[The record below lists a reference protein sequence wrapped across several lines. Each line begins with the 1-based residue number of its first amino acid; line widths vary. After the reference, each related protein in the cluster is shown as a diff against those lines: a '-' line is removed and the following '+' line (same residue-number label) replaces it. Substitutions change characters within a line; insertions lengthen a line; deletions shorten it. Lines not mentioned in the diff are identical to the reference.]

1 MKIWELNLN
10 FWIESLHKYVIQT
23 SRQNTCE
30 YIFPDLLVSCKDK
43 DIWIISHLSSV
54 FTEYCHTL
62 TGLWW
67 NLKSRFL
74 CEAGGCTA
82 VWWGSIASSVM
93 SNIPSLP
100 WSNLELKYMASK
112 IFLSHFVTLLFS
124 LWIKFVRKEVLKY
137 HHHAVTCYSLSSVMR
152 AYSLQNNFALMKCV
166 SGRGQ
171 RSDTDSRFAQFA

>member
-23 SRQNTCE
+23 SRQNTCDS
-30 YIFPDLLVSCKDK
+30 IFPDLLVSCKDK
-43 DIWIISHLSSV
+43 DIWIISNLSSV

-62 TGLWW
+62 TSLWW

-124 LWIKFVRKEVLKY
+124 TVNQICKKRSSKISSSCSDMLFFEFC
-137 HHHAVTCYSLSSVMR
+137 HACI
-152 AYSLQNNFALMKCV
+152 
-166 SGRGQ
+166 
-171 RSDTDSRFAQFA
+171 QFAK